1 MTFAITPPDARMPHA
16 PSPYPVRSQS
26 QRVTSSSTN
35 GAAMPASQRS
45 MPWFTHAASVS
56 PTIAMGSGGGVK

>member
-1 MTFAITPPDARMPHA
+1 MPHA

-26 QRVTSSSTN
+26 QRITSSSTN

-56 PTIAMGSGGGVK
+56 PTIAIGSGGGVK